1 MYQPFFGLRDRP
13 FDLTP
18 DARYLFLAASHQE
31 ALSNLEYGL
40 RARKGLTLLLG
51 DAGMGKTTLVRAVMN
66 SFGERNSLCV
76 YLNNPTL
83 TRSEFVRFL
92 ASGFG
97 LSAAAAT
104 DKVICLEELEAL
116 LRRRAMAGAVS
127 ALMIDEAQSLPYE
140 LLEEVRLLANME
152 TDTTKLL
159 PLILA
164 GQPEL
169 ATRLNEQGLRQLK
182 QRVALRCEL
191 QPFDLRRTAGYIA
204 TRLRAAGGDA
214 SRIFTREAVHLIHEA
229 SHGIPRLISVICDNA
244 LMAGFASETRPVGSA
259 LVAEVCRDFDLHH
272 PPMPPSFVG
281 GSRTGMALVPRS
293 EVPEG
298 DTTSPDEA
306 LAEVV
311 KPSSP
316 RGEFF

>member
-1 MYQPFFGLRDRP
+1 MRERP

-18 DARYLFLAASHQE
+18 DARYLFLAASHEE
-31 ALSNLEYGL
+31 ALSNLQYGL
-40 RARKGLTLLLG
+40 RSRKGLTLLIG
-51 DAGMGKTTLVRAVMN
+51 DAGMGKTTLVRAVMS
-66 SFGERNSLCV
+66 SFAGQDARCV

-83 TRSEFVRFL
+83 SRNEFIRFL
-92 ASGFG
+92 AGGFG

-104 DKVICLEELEAL
+104 DKVICLRELESLL
-116 LRRRAMAGAVS
+116 LRRAQAGALS
-127 ALMIDEAQSLPYE
+127 ALMIDEAQSLPHE

-169 ATRLNEQGLRQLK
+169 AERLNEQGLRQLK

-214 SRIFTREAVHLIHEA
+214 SRIFTREAVSLVHEA
-229 SHGIPRLISVICDNA
+229 SQGIPRLISVVCDNA
-244 LMAGFASETRPVGSA
+244 LMAGFASETRPVNAA
-259 LVAEVCRDFDLHH
+259 LVAEVCRDFDLN
-272 PPMPPSFVG
+272 
-281 GSRTGMALVPRS
+281 GSRSAPGANVFASPPALARADDLRPADADSGDVASQEPEAIA
-293 EVPEG
+293 EVP
-298 DTTSPDEA
+298 
-306 LAEVV
+306 
-311 KPSSP
+311 P
-316 RGEFF
+316 RRGFFS